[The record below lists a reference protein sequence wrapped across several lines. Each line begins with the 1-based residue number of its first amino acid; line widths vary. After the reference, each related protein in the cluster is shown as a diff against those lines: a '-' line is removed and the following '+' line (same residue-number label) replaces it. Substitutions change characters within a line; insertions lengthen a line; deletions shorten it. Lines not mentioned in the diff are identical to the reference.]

1 MTMESVMPGRDC
13 AVAVMAK
20 APRAGAVKTRLVPP
34 LTPEAAMALSASFLR
49 DVTENIRLAA
59 RQTAISGYVAY
70 APAGLEALFEGMLAP
85 GTRLVLA
92 DGTDDPP
99 PRVQGFGR
107 CLLHAARALFAEGH
121 AAVCL
126 LNSDSPN
133 LPTALLV
140 EMARALAEPGD
151 RMVLGP
157 AEDGGYYVIGMKA
170 LHVRLFAD
178 IAWSTSGVADQTRER
193 AREIG
198 LEVVELATWY
208 DVDDVAALSRL
219 LRDLGPAARRREALR
234 PYAAPATASCIRRL
248 GLLELQTAASSRVG
262 PTRADRNRV
271 ALAGLATGKE

>member
-1 MTMESVMPGRDC
+1 MDADVPGKGC

-34 LTPEAAMALSASFLR
+34 VTHEAAMALSASFLR

-59 RQTAISGYVAY
+59 RQSEMSGYVAY
-70 APAGLEALFEGMLAP
+70 APAGLEALFDGMLAP

-92 DGTDDPP
+92 DGTVEPLS
-99 PRVQGFGR
+99 RVHGFGR
-107 CLLHAARALFAEGH
+107 CLLHAARSLFAAGR

-133 LPTALLV
+133 LPTTLLV

-151 RMVLGP
+151 RVVLGP
-157 AEDGGYYVIGMKA
+157 ADDGGYYVIGMKA
-170 LHVRLFAD
+170 PHVHLFED
-178 IAWSTSGVADQTRER
+178 IAWSTSGVAAETRQR

-208 DVDDVAALSRL
+208 DVDDIAALARL
-219 LRDLGPAARRREALR
+219 LRDLARIGGGGLR
-234 PYAAPATASCIRRL
+234 PYAAPATAACVKQL
-248 GLLELQTAASSRVG
+248 GLFELLNADFPDQAHASRSRSLRPG
-262 PTRADRNRV
+262 ASQH
-271 ALAGLATGKE
+271 GKE

>member
-1 MTMESVMPGRDC
+1 
-13 AVAVMAK
+13 MAK

-59 RQTAISGYVAY
+59 RQTPMSGYVAY
-70 APAGLEALFEGMLAP
+70 APAGLEALFHGMLAP

-107 CLLHAARALFAEGH
+107 CLQHAARALFGAGNG
-121 AAVCL
+121 AVCL

-151 RMVLGP
+151 RVVLGP

-170 LHVRLFAD
+170 PHAHLFED
-178 IAWSTSGVADQTRER
+178 IEWSTGAVADQTRER

-198 LEVVELATWY
+198 LDVVELATWY
-208 DVDDVAALSRL
+208 DVDDVAALTRL
-219 LRDLGPAARRREALR
+219 LLDLTLVAQDDALR
-234 PYAAPATASCIRRL
+234 PYAAPATAQYIRRL
-248 GLLELQTAASSRVG
+248 GLLESRTAVPGR
-262 PTRADRNRV
+262 TRAISPGRAHA
-271 ALAGLATGKE
+271 ALADLRVEKG